1 MSTPP
6 ADVVA
11 PPQGGALS
19 LAGFVNLVL
28 GHWVVVAVATVLA
41 AAAAT
46 ALAFWMKPVYRA
58 EVVLSPNEGQGS
70 GGALAQV
77 MGRMGSLGA
86 LAGLP
91 FSTGSSSRNESI
103 AILKSRALSENF
115 IRTHDLLPQ
124 LYADDWSTEQAR
136 WLTGHP
142 PTLSGAVE
150 DFNEKVRFV
159 FEDRRTG
166 LVTLRIEWYE
176 PEVAAAWA
184 NEFVAAANEVARR
197 RAIEE
202 AERTLK
208 YLYDELAKT
217 SVVGIQEGIYSLIE
231 TQINTIAVANVQ
243 SEYALRVVDP
253 AVASDPDRFVRPIR
267 PLVIAFGA
275 LVGFSLGVLFVLV
288 RRGPAPRR
296 EAGRGG

>member
-1 MSTPP
+1 
-6 ADVVA
+6 
-11 PPQGGALS
+11 
-19 LAGFVNLVL
+19 
-28 GHWVVVAVATVLA
+28 
-41 AAAAT
+41 
-46 ALAFWMKPVYRA
+46 
-58 EVVLSPNEGQGS
+58 
-70 GGALAQV
+70 
-77 MGRMGSLGA
+77 
-86 LAGLP
+86 
-91 FSTGSSSRNESI
+91 
-103 AILKSRALSENF
+103 
-115 IRTHDLLPQ
+115 
-124 LYADDWSTEQAR
+124 
-136 WLTGHP
+136 
-142 PTLSGAVE
+142 VE

-184 NEFVAAANEVARR
+184 NEFVAAANEAARR

-267 PLVIAFGA
+267 PLVIALGA

-288 RRGPAPRR
+288 RRGPAPPR